1 VAARDGHAN
10 GGTGKSLLFE
20 ALKQLVP
27 VVTIDGRG
35 FDPRGTKELQEVKD
49 STRILVFDDWNTQL
63 SFERLFVFATGPLVV
78 DRLYSGKQSYAFAV
92 SSKIG
97 LTTNGMLT
105 GQGGSHDRR
114 RYEVEVSAHY
124 GPTGSR
130 GTSSGTTS
138 LRLLGRRPS
147 GRALTP

>member
-97 LTTNGMLT
+97 LRPPPAAAGRVRAQLLY
-105 GQGGSHDRR
+105 GCLVADR
-114 RYEVEVSAHY
+114 V
-124 GPTGSR
+124 G
-130 GTSSGTTS
+130 
-138 LRLLGRRPS
+138 
-147 GRALTP
+147 AL